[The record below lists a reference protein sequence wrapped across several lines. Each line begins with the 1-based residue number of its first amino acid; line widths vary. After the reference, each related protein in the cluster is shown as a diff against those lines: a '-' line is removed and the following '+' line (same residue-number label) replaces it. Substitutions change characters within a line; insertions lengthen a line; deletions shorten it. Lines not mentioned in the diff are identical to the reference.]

1 MAENKSGTSKSGNSG
16 SFNIRKG
23 GQTPAPNRIQP
34 TQMRPGT
41 TPSAPKK

>member
-1 MAENKSGTSKSGNSG
+1 MAENKSGTTKGGSSG

-34 TQMRPGT
+34 TQMKPGA